1 MKFAMAQTVV
11 STDIAANGAAIRT
24 MIVKA
29 ATQGARL
36 VGFCEGALSGYA
48 KLQIGNPGE
57 YRGFGWAAQE
67 AELRSIAALCGN
79 LGIFAVVGGTH
90 RLPER
95 RPPHNSLYI
104 LSDSGSLLTRYDK
117 RFLSNSEL
125 GGWYTPG
132 AMPIIVEV
140 DGFRFGCAICTES
153 QFSEVFS
160 DYERMGV
167 DGVIF
172 SSYGL
177 PSYFQIALRAHAGLN
192 CIWIGA
198 ATPAQKAGKGPAGII
213 GPDGE
218 WMAHCAQTPEP
229 GLVLAELDRNDPAYD
244 IPLQKARPW
253 RAKARQGDIYRDQ
266 LFDDPR
272 SHTRDEY

>member
-1 MKFAMAQTVV
+1 MAQTVV
-11 STDIAANGAAIRT
+11 SADIAANGAAIRV
-24 MIVKA
+24 MIVNA
-29 ATQGARL
+29 AEKGARI
-36 VGFCEGALSGYA
+36 VGFCEGALSGYS
-48 KLQIGNPGE
+48 KFQIGSPAE
-57 YRGFGWAAQE
+57 WEGFDWAAQE
-67 AELRSIAALCGN
+67 AALRSIAALCGE
-79 LGIFAVVGGTH
+79 LGIFAVVGGAH
-90 RLPER
+90 RLPAGH
-95 RPPHNSLYI
+95 PPHNSVYV

-132 AMPIIVEV
+132 ALPIIVEV
-140 DGFRFGCAICTES
+140 DGFRLGCAICIES
-153 QFSEVFS
+153 QFPEIFS

-192 CIWIGA
+192 CLWIGA

-218 WMAHCAQTPEP
+218 WMAQCAPTPEP
-229 GLVLAELDRNDPAYD
+229 GLVVADLDRTDPTYD
-244 IPLQKARPW
+244 IPLQKGRPW
-253 RAKARQGDIYRDQ
+253 RVRARQGDIYRDQ
-266 LFDDPR
+266 MIDDPR
-272 SHTRDEY
+272 SHTRDGY

>member
-1 MKFAMAQTVV
+1 MKLAMAQTIV
-11 STDIAANGAAIRT
+11 STDIPANGAAIRA
-24 MIVKA
+24 MIAHA
-29 ATQGARL
+29 AAQGVRL
-36 VGFCEGALSGYA
+36 IGFCEGAFSGYS
-48 KLQIGNPGE
+48 KFQIGSPAE
-57 YRGFGWAAQE
+57 WEDFGWAAQE
-67 AELRSIAALCGN
+67 AELRSIAALCGE
-79 LGIFAVVGGTH
+79 LRIFAVVGGAH
-90 RLPER
+90 RLPNG
-95 RPPHNSLYI
+95 RPPHNRLYI
-104 LSDSGSLLTRYDK
+104 FSDSGSLLTRYDK

-140 DGFRFGCAICTES
+140 DGFRLGCAICIES
-153 QFSEVFS
+153 QFPEVFS

-218 WMAHCAQTPEP
+218 WMAQCAEMPEP
-229 GLVLAELDRNDPAYD
+229 GLVVAALARNDAAYD
-244 IPLQKARPW
+244 IALQKARPW
-253 RAKARQGDIYRDQ
+253 RAKARQGDIYREKRI
-266 LFDDPR
+266 DDPR
-272 SHTRDEY
+272 SHNRDDY